1 MSEHGLPCGEYAV
14 RNMISLM
21 TGKYYDCGSGGKRF
35 RDCVLMEA
43 RAGSYRV
50 SSMLRSALAN
60 PDFCS
65 ALEDVLAFAIGRY
78 ETYYMSDEGLLSG
91 GNILMRMCSVC

>member
-1 MSEHGLPCGEYAV
+1 M
-14 RNMISLM
+14 
-21 TGKYYDCGSGGKRF
+21 GSGNCDERF

-43 RAGSYRV
+43 RAGGYRV

-78 ETYYMSDEGLLSG
+78 ETYYMSDEGLVV